1 MKVLVK
7 DRRSSRKH
15 KKCVLED
22 GVFSGHTFRT
32 AIDKERLE
40 EDEVS
45 HLFPQVQRAGKGKAG
60 SASSPQKGRR
70 MLGCPLQG
78 FSVVLSKIKGVPS
91 SSEVTLGLSRLR
103 PRPGPG

>member
-45 HLFPQVQRAGKGKAG
+45 HLFP
-60 SASSPQKGRR
+60 
-70 MLGCPLQG
+70 
-78 FSVVLSKIKGVPS
+78 
-91 SSEVTLGLSRLR
+91 
-103 PRPGPG
+103 